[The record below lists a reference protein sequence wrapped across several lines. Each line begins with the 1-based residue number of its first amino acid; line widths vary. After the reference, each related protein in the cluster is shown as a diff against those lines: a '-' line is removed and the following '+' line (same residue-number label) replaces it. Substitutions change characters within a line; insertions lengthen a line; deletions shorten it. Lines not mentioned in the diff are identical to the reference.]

1 MSQFHHHLPAWAQSL
16 LKKHS
21 AKTTTQFILY
31 NNVHDFVPL
40 RQNNRVTFAELGDF
54 LAKEVFKDRSTV
66 IFYDISKGVYFI
78 DANMQS
84 DFFKTIQITQQDL
97 MKLPSVAL
105 KAIEIY
111 VRLSIDKNKSVAI
124 IIDHAET
131 VVPATMSAAMSIED
145 RKCLVMLKKWAND
158 TRYLKSNITVCLITD
173 NLADLNN
180 RIVRNSATDKIEID
194 YPQESERLDYIRSF
208 IEEEKSENRERTFM
222 QYADVS
228 PETIAHTMA
237 GLNRRQLKMLVAFAR
252 ENNRRIDF
260 PYLVEMKKEI
270 IEEECFGLLE
280 IIEPRHTLDAVAGY
294 EPIKVRLRNLAAAI
308 KKGKLDAVPMGYLF
322 SGPVGTGKTF
332 IVLSFVGEIGIPCVK
347 FMNFREQ
354 WQGVTEANLEK
365 ILNLLRAMWPI
376 GVIIDEA
383 DAFLGNRDQ
392 QGDSGTSNRV
402 FASLVSFMGDTS
414 YRGKVIW
421 FLITCRPDL
430 LPIDMKR
437 QGRAEEHIS
446 VFYPDTE
453 EEKELLFQAM
463 VKKTGIRMEE
473 GIRLKDVFD
482 VRETI
487 SGADMEALVTRVKL
501 QQSLNDAP
509 MVSRDMLKLVF
520 EDFVPTNDPE
530 SIELQNLAAV
540 IECTSKSLLPTRYAN
555 ADRAAIR
562 RQFDELRALTA

>member
-1 MSQFHHHLPAWAQSL
+1 MSQTHHHLPAWAQSL

-40 RQNNRVTFAELGDF
+40 RQDNRVAFTELADF
-54 LAKEVFKDRSTV
+54 LAREVFKDRSTV
-66 IFYDISKGVYFI
+66 ILYDISKGVYFL

-131 VVPATMSAAMSIED
+131 VAPATISAAMSIED

-158 TRYLKSNITVCLITD
+158 TRYLKNNITVCLITD

-180 RIVRNSATDKIEID
+180 RIVRNSTTDKIEID

-208 IEEEKSENRERTFM
+208 IEEEKSENRELTFT

-228 PETIAHTMA
+228 PEIIAHTMA
-237 GLNRRQLKMLVAFAR
+237 GLNRRQLKMLLAFAR
-252 ENNRRIDF
+252 ENKRRIDF

-294 EPIKVRLRNLAAAI
+294 EPIKERLRNLATAI

-446 VFYPDTE
+446 VFYPDSE

-463 VKKTGIRMEE
+463 IKKTGIRMEE
-473 GIRLKDVFD
+473 DIRLKDVFD
-482 VRETI
+482 ARETI

-501 QQSLNDAP
+501 QQSLLDVPVVN
-509 MVSRDMLKLVF
+509 RDMLKRVF

-540 IECTSKSLLPTRYAN
+540 IECTSKSLLPARYAN
-555 ADRAAIR
+555 ADRTAIR
-562 RQFDELRALTA
+562 RQFDELRTLTA

>member
-1 MSQFHHHLPAWAQSL
+1 MSQTHHHLPAWAQSL